1 MFRENVS
8 DLVAFI
14 TVAREGSFTRAAIRL
29 GVSQPALSQAMRGLE
44 ERLGLR
50 LLNRTTRSVAPTR
63 PASAFFAASSRNS
76 RRSKEASWRSR
87 S

>member
-29 GVSQPALSQAMRGLE
+29 GVSQPALSQAMRGL
-44 ERLGLR
+44 
-50 LLNRTTRSVAPTR
+50 RSGWVCG
-63 PASAFFAASSRNS
+63 S
-76 RRSKEASWRSR
+76 
-87 S
+87 